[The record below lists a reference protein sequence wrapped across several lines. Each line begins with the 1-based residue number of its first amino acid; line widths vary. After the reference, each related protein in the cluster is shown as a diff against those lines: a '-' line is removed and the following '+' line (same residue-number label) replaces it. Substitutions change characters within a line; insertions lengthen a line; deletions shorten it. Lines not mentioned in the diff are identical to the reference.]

1 MRKIRKNKEIKI
13 YQSNNGVDTFV
24 NEYDFGGLQVYFNEV
39 MECFFISDS
48 NYKYL
53 VVRKIQKRRIDNY

>member
-1 MRKIRKNKEIKI
+1 MNCMICAKIRKNKEIKI

-39 MECFFISDS
+39 MECF
-48 NYKYL
+48 L
-53 VVRKIQKRRIDNY
+53 